1 MSTCI
6 LICTYEANQA
16 LALFTAK
23 QITSLWNNHP
33 PIFFCGL
40 NGSDDGSFLD
50 LRSDSSDWL
59 GIIIDAVDELIKK
72 RFELVY
78 IVLDD
83 HPPLGLCEEK
93 TLNEVLP
100 NALIQLE
107 AIHISLLGS
116 GYGRELLG
124 EEIQLCGIAVEAL
137 PDSYRWRYS
146 LHPGIW
152 HLKSFRDLLV
162 ILEAESIPP
171 KGRSPWEF
179 ERICGSEKFL
189 TRLRSTRRCFRI
201 TASLPSAVIRDQMFS
216 ALLRSMGKVM
226 RTVAGVLG
234 GSKAWVA
241 VSQRFDFVNHYYP
254 GIYPVF
260 WRGVLVQGAIN
271 PELVKFCRIFRKKKL
286 SHQLRVGFSTDESI
300 GISH

>member
-23 QITSLWNNHP
+23 QITSLWRNHP

-40 NGSDDGSFLD
+40 NRGDDRSFLD

-72 RFELVY
+72 YFESVY

-83 HPPLGLCEEK
+83 HPPVGLCEEN
-93 TLNEVLP
+93 TLNNILP
-100 NALIQLE
+100 KALIELE
-107 AIHISLLGS
+107 AINISLFGS
-116 GYGRELLG
+116 GYGREMLG
-124 EEIQLCGIAVEAL
+124 EERQFSGITVEAL

-152 HLKSFRDLLV
+152 HLKSFRGLLS
-162 ILEAESIPP
+162 ILDTESISP
-171 KGRSPWEF
+171 KGRSPWDF
-179 ERICGSEKFL
+179 ERICGSDPFFASL
-189 TRLRSTRRCFRI
+189 TPQNRCFRV
-201 TASLPSAVIRDQMFS
+201 TS
-216 ALLRSMGKVM
+216 ALPTAAIGDQILSTLLRAVGRVM
-226 RTVAGVLG
+226 RSVAGGFG

-241 VSQRFDFVNHYYP
+241 VSRRFDFVNHYYP

-260 WRGVLVQGAIN
+260 WRGVLVQGGIN
-271 PELVKFCRIFRKKKL
+271 PELVRCCRVFRKKKL
-286 SHQLRVGFSTDESI
+286 LHQLRVGFSTVESI
-300 GISH
+300 GISL